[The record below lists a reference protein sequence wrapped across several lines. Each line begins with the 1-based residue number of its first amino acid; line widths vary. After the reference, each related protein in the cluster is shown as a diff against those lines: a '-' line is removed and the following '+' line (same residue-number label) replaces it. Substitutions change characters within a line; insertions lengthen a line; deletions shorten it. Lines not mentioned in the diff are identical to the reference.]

1 MASSFERIEVGL
13 RAQHEE
19 AIDLVGANSMIVRY
33 TSAFLGWLVICLG
46 PLNQAESRVDP
57 ANGGPDMA
65 RKAAQANG
73 ATRTTARITLEERDA
88 GPGTVEVAT
97 AGSGA
102 SPRNDGA
109 SDAAICKVQYPY
121 LLDRYKARPG
131 WRVAGV
137 NYCVGYP
144 ADTALKDPPTI
155 SMRGVTVDTANK
167 TITVTGNNVTLNGY
181 DLSGW
186 GVSVQAAN
194 TRIVNS
200 KFAGNGIWG
209 TSTSSNLYVGYC
221 VIDGQND
228 ADTTA
233 LLGTNGVGITVEYC
247 WLKNAAEDM
256 IQVHSGVGGEVT
268 LRYNLF
274 DTGGLRWSEG
284 AHGDFLQML
293 GGPFTVSI
301 LYNTTVQDTGQ
312 TSGGFTQGLMMEPDG
327 YAPWTPSITSGEYG
341 YNTMIARGDF
351 TMNVFIGATV
361 STIVNTVIAHDNYF
375 DPSGASGLAAGGS
388 RGGPNDSSPKTV
400 FVNNVN
406 MVTGAV
412 VQDANPPRKPL
423 KRAP

>member
-1 MASSFERIEVGL
+1 MA
-13 RAQHEE
+13 
-19 AIDLVGANSMIVRY
+19 
-33 TSAFLGWLVICLG
+33 
-46 PLNQAESRVDP
+46 
-57 ANGGPDMA
+57 
-65 RKAAQANG
+65 
-73 ATRTTARITLEERDA
+73 
-88 GPGTVEVAT
+88 
-97 AGSGA
+97 
-102 SPRNDGA
+102 NDGSA
-109 SDAAICKVQYPY
+109 NAPAGAPQRPN
-121 LLDRYKARPG
+121 LLDSYAVRPT
-131 WRVAGV
+131 WDVAGV
-137 NYCVGYP
+137 DYHVGVP
-144 ADTALKDPPTI
+144 EGLALKNPAAI
-155 SMRGVTVDTANK
+155 SIPGVTVNTANK
-167 TITVTGNNVTLNGY
+167 NITVTGNNVTLDGY
-181 DLSGW
+181 DFSGW

-200 KFAGNGIWG
+200 KFAGDGIWG

-221 VIDGQND
+221 VIDGQNV

-327 YAPWTPSITSGEYG
+327 YGPWPGIIASGEYG